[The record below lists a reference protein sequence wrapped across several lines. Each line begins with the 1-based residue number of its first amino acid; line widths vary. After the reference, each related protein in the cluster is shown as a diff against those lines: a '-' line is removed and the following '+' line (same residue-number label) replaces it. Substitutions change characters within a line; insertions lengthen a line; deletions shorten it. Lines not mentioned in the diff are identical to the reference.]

1 MMRTRSEYR
10 LSLLTVELPR
20 IERVTR
26 RVFGSDR
33 EVLAAL
39 MLDAY
44 RGTIDDEGEDLEDA
58 LVAVDHYMTG
68 WVPEHSFVV
77 TEDSR
82 VVAMAF
88 ITVGSGVHY
97 VDPIVVAADRQRTGL
112 GRDAVSI
119 LLDSLVAAGI
129 SEAGATITDG
139 NTASERLFLGL
150 GFTRRGPW
158 S

>member
-1 MMRTRSEYR
+1 M
-10 LSLLTVELPR
+10 LSPLTVEPPS

-26 RVFGSDR
+26 RVLGPDR
-33 EVLAAL
+33 SALAAL

-44 RGTIDDEGEDLEDA
+44 RDTIDDEGEDLDDA
-58 LVAVDHYMTG
+58 LVAIDHYMTG

-77 TEDSR
+77 TEDGR
-82 VVAMAF
+82 IVVMAF
-88 ITVGSGVHY
+88 ITIGDGVHY

-119 LLDSLVAAGI
+119 LLDSLVTAGI